1 MRPPQQQHLCTH
13 APTAC
18 VRPSADGL
26 CPRQLSQHR
35 PNRFCHAL
43 GGRPPALHLTPNAL
57 RAAGNLL
64 VLRDGRVGYIDFGI
78 VGRVAPSLWTAVQA
92 LLGSA
97 AAGDYLTMARAL
109 CTLGVT
115 ATDVDIPV
123 RAPPLRLPPRAR
135 SRRRCSS
142 VQESV
147 ARAGMAQPAS
157 ASWPAWLQARQH
169 LLQPVTT
176 HACKVACARGR
187 SPCVA
192 QGFAPC
198 AWTLR
203 LTRGWATQKPVW
215 VSPGQRGCPQRPA
228 RADRGRAGPSVG
240 SGCHAAGVCGG
251 PGAPVQRAGADGAR
265 AAGGRRRRR

>member
-1 MRPPQQQHLCTH
+1 MRPPQQQHPCTH

-26 CPRQLSQHR
+26 CSRQLSQHLH
-35 PNRFCHAL
+35 NIFCNAL

-123 RAPPLRLPPRAR
+123 RAPPPCLPARAR
-135 SRRRCSS
+135 SRRRCAL
-142 VQESV
+142 VRESV
-147 ARAGMAQPAS
+147 AHAWMKHSANAS
-157 ASWPAWLQARQH
+157 RPAWPRARQH
-169 LLQPVTT
+169 QSQPVTIR
-176 HACKVACARGR
+176 ACKVAKWPLLGGAPPR
-187 SPCVA
+187 VA
-192 QGFAPC
+192 QSFAVC
-198 AWTLR
+198 LD
-203 LTRGWATQKPVW
+203 
-215 VSPGQRGCPQRPA
+215 
-228 RADRGRAGPSVG
+228 RAP
-240 SGCHAAGVCGG
+240 HALLG
-251 PGAPVQRAGADGAR
+251 DS
-265 AAGGRRRRR
+265 